1 MGLNYGKKGF
11 KIRVRRYVNRLC
23 VVVELGVI
31 GKKNPPKTRSANH
44 CNENA
49 YQNQFLEKL
58 FQCHYSEMVPEKT
71 LWVGP

>member
-1 MGLNYGKKGF
+1 MGLNYGEKVL
-11 KIRVRRYVNRLC
+11 KIRVFRNINRLC

-31 GKKNPPKTRSANH
+31 GKKNPPKTRNTNHSDAN
-44 CNENA
+44 A
-49 YQNQFLEKL
+49 QQNQFLEKL